1 MGNNPRVKIIPA
13 TKTAKRIKTVGIY
26 ARVST
31 ARKEQLRSLA
41 TQISALTRHVSTRN
55 DWLLKDIYMDV
66 GSAKTGADRREF
78 TRMLRDCTNHELDYI
93 ITKSLSRFGRDSV
106 EVLEAVR
113 QLLSSGVKIYFMEE
127 DINIDRNYDEVE
139 LSLRAALNQSENEHR
154 SENIKLGLKYRAENG
169 LSGLY
174 KKPCFGYKKNE
185 NGDLVQ
191 DSYQAAVVRKIYEL
205 YLSGLSFEG
214 LIGKLAKEGIPSP
227 HGCEKWSKKAIE
239 TILTNIKYT
248 GNVEVLKTDPGR
260 ASYCMCEAHEAIIS
274 TEEFAQVQSEIVK
287 RSKRKRKVK
296 SAANIFVDEINWSE
310 PFGDVPIPNLEH
322 EINYPEPKN

>member
-13 TKTAKRIKTVGIY
+13 TKTANRIKTVGIY